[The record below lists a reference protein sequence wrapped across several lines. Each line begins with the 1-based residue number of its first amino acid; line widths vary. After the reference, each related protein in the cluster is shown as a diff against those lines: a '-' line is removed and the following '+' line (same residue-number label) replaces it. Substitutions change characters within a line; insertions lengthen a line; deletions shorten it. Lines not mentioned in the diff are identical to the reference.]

1 MVTIKIAEDVVFQE
15 LDGEAVLLNM
25 RTGIYFGLNPM
36 GTRIWQLL
44 SEHGEVKTV
53 TTMLLDE
60 YGIRE
65 DQLRNHLSDFIEQLQ
80 SKGLVEVREG

>member
-60 YGIRE
+60 YNVSE

>member
-25 RTGIYFGLNPM
+25 RTGIYFGLNAV

-44 SEHGEVKTV
+44 SEHGEVQTV
-53 TTMLLDE
+53 TTMLLDQ
-60 YGIRE
+60 YNVSE
-65 DQLRNHLSDFIEQLQ
+65 DQLRNHLSDFIEKLK

>member
-1 MVTIKIAEDVVFQE
+1 MVTIKIAEDVVVQE

-60 YGIRE
+60 YNVSE